1 MGGAAARDRADVKV
15 LLLSGGL
22 DSTAIAAMTRPD
34 HCLNI
39 DYGQVAARAEERAS
53 RHIAGL
59 LDLPFTSI
67 QVPAGDVGGGLMTG
81 AGEPAASPVAATAP
95 EWWPFRNQLLITIA
109 AAWGVV
115 RGFDTVQVG
124 TLVTD
129 GDRHADGTRAFL
141 DAVDHL
147 LGLQEGHMRVDA
159 PAATMTAVELL
170 HSSGVSEAVLGWT
183 HSCHRANSP
192 CANCPGC
199 IKRAETLESAGL
211 LR

>member
-1 MGGAAARDRADVKV
+1 VKL

-39 DYGQVAARAEERAS
+39 NYGQVAARAEERAA

-59 LDLPFTSI
+59 LDLSFTAI
-67 QVPAGDVGGGLMTG
+67 QVPAGAVGSGLMTTG
-81 AGEPAASPVAATAP
+81 TDPVLPSVRTTAP
-95 EWWPFRNQLLITIA
+95 EWWPFRNQLLITVA

-115 RGFDTVQVG
+115 RGFTVVQVG
-124 TLVTD
+124 TLATD
-129 GDRHADGTRAFL
+129 GVRHADGTRAFL

-147 LGLQEGHMRVDA
+147 LALQEGHLRVEA

-170 HSSGVSEAVLGWT
+170 HASGVSEAVLGWT
-183 HSCHRANSP
+183 HSCHRADLP

-199 IKRAETLESAGL
+199 VKHAETLDAAGL